1 MSETSPRVTPARN
14 QRGQTIAVDAP
25 AGSRE
30 ETSRFRRPMVLR
42 VVGANVLLAALVATG
57 TAFIIA
63 RTDSDHTLLVLT
75 LLLIAAVAAVLVN
88 LALIGP
94 AGGLLEDLARAMS
107 GMHRGDVGC
116 RVKDDWK
123 DRDMRRLSES
133 FNEMCRRLGDESLRY
148 ADRHLS
154 SVEEERR
161 RIGRELHDQTSQTLT
176 ATLVRLDLCDKA
188 LQDHDPSEAHRQ
200 VLTCKELLG
209 HTIDEIK
216 LLVYD
221 LRPVML
227 DDFGLV
233 PTLRWYIQSHVQ
245 GLGPDVVTDFDGG
258 GDTRL
263 PGDIETALYRIT
275 QEALSN
281 AVRHSSA
288 TKILV
293 RLTIRPGYAS
303 LAVID
308 NGVGFDLDDVLRG
321 DALGGMGLASIK
333 ERVELVRGT
342 VNVESAVGRGTR
354 LYVVIPLAGDAGGST
369 SS

>member
-1 MSETSPRVTPARN
+1 MSETSHRVAATHT
-14 QRGQTIAVDAP
+14 QRGETAAVDAR
-25 AGSRE
+25 GGDRD

-42 VVGANVLLAALVATG
+42 VVGANVLLAAFVAAG
-57 TAFIIA
+57 TAFIIW
-63 RTDSDHTLLVLT
+63 RTDGGHALLVLT
-75 LLLIAAVAAVLVN
+75 LLVGAAAAAVLVN
-88 LALIGP
+88 LALVGP
-94 AGGLLEDLARAMS
+94 AGGLLEDLARAMG
-107 GMHRGDVGC
+107 GMHRGDMGC

-123 DRDMRRLSES
+123 DRDLRRLSMS

-148 ADRHLS
+148 ADRQLS

-188 LQDHDPSEAHRQ
+188 LQDQDPREAHRQ

-233 PTLRWYIQSHVQ
+233 PTLRWYIQSHAQ
-245 GLGPDVVTDFDGG
+245 GLGPDVVTDFDEDGA
-258 GDTRL
+258 RL
-263 PGDIETALYRIT
+263 PGDVETALYRIT

-281 AVRHSSA
+281 AVRHSAA

-308 NGVGFDLDDVLRG
+308 NGVGFDPDDVLREG
-321 DALGGMGLASIK
+321 AVGGMGLASIR

-342 VNVESAVGRGTR
+342 VNVETAVGRGTR
-354 LYVVIPLAGDAGGST
+354 LYVVIPLANGATGSAT
-369 SS
+369 P

>member
-1 MSETSPRVTPARN
+1 
-14 QRGQTIAVDAP
+14 
-25 AGSRE
+25 
-30 ETSRFRRPMVLR
+30 MVLR
-42 VVGANVLLAALVATG
+42 VVGANVLLAAAVAVG
-57 TAFIIA
+57 ASLIISSA
-63 RTDSDHTLLVLT
+63 GGSRT
-75 LLLIAAVAAVLVN
+75 LLLLALLAAAVLAAVLVN
-88 LALIGP
+88 LALVGP

-107 GMHRGDVGC
+107 GMHRGEMGR
-116 RVKDDWK
+116 RVKDDWRDK
-123 DRDMRRLSES
+123 DLRRLSVS
-133 FNEMCRRLGDESLRY
+133 FNEMCRRVGDESLQY
-148 ADRHLS
+148 AGRQLG

-176 ATLVRLDLCDKA
+176 ATLVRLDLCDRA
-188 LQDHDPSEAHRQ
+188 LQDHDSAEAHRQ

-209 HTIDEIK
+209 HTIEEIK

-245 GLGPDVVTDFDGG
+245 GVGPEVVTDFDEAG
-258 GDTRL
+258 TRL
-263 PGDIETALYRIT
+263 PGEVETALYRIA

-293 RLTIRPGYAS
+293 RLTIRPGYVS

-308 NGVGFDLDDVLRG
+308 NGVGFDLDDALRG
-321 DALGGMGLASIK
+321 EARTGVGLASVR
-333 ERVELVRGT
+333 ERVDLVGGT
-342 VNVESAVGRGTR
+342 VNVESAIGRGTR
-354 LYVVIPLAGDAGGST
+354 LYVVVPLGESEPGGE
-369 SS
+369 

>member
-1 MSETSPRVTPARN
+1 MSGGSRGDRVALGRADETVITGVRANR
-14 QRGQTIAVDAP
+14 
-25 AGSRE
+25 RE

-42 VVGANVLLAALVATG
+42 VVGANVLLAAAVAAG
-57 TAFIIA
+57 TALIVSS
-63 RTDSDHTLLVLT
+63 TDNDHA
-75 LLLIAAVAAVLVN
+75 LLLFALLAAAALAAVLVN
-88 LALIGP
+88 LALVGP

-107 GMHRGDVGC
+107 GMHRGEMGC

-123 DRDMRRLSES
+123 DQDLRRLSLS

-148 ADRHLS
+148 ASRQLGG
-154 SVEEERR
+154 VEEERR

-188 LQDHDPSEAHRQ
+188 LQDHDPAEAHRQ

-209 HTIDEIK
+209 HTIEEIK

-233 PTLRWYIQSHVQ
+233 PTLRWYIQSHAQ
-245 GLGPDVVTDFDGG
+245 GLGPEVVTDFDEAGG
-258 GDTRL
+258 RL
-263 PGDIETALYRIT
+263 PGEVETALYRIA

-293 RLTIRPGYAS
+293 RLTIRPGYVS

-308 NGVGFDLDDVLRG
+308 NGIGFDLDDALRG
-321 DALGGMGLASIK
+321 DLQAGVGLASVR
-333 ERVELVRGT
+333 ERVDLVGGT

-354 LYVVIPLAGDAGGST
+354 MYVVVPLADGEAGGDAT
-369 SS
+369 

>member
-1 MSETSPRVTPARN
+1 MSETFPRPTPART
-14 QRGQTIAVDAP
+14 QRDQTIAVDAR
-25 AGSRE
+25 ASGRE

-42 VVGANVLLAALVATG
+42 VVGANVLLAAIVAAG

-63 RTDSDHTLLVLT
+63 RTDGGHTLLVLT

-88 LALIGP
+88 LALVGP
-94 AGGLLEDLARAMS
+94 AGGLLEDLARAMG

-188 LQDHDPSEAHRQ
+188 LQDHDPREAHRQ

-245 GLGPDVVTDFDGG
+245 GLGPDVVTDFDDAGA
-258 GDTRL
+258 RL

-288 TKILV
+288 SKILV

-308 NGVGFDLDDVLRG
+308 NGVGFDLDDILRG
-321 DALGGMGLASIK
+321 DALGGMGLTSIK

-342 VNVESAVGRGTR
+342 VNVESAIGRGTR
-354 LYVVIPLAGDAGGST
+354 LYVVIPLAGDAGGSAAP
-369 SS
+369 

>member
-1 MSETSPRVTPARN
+1 MSETSPRATPTRT
-14 QRGQTIAVDAP
+14 QRDQTIAVDAR
-25 AGSRE
+25 AGGRE

-42 VVGANVLLAALVATG
+42 VVGANVLLAAIVAAG
-57 TAFIIA
+57 TALIIA
-63 RTDSDHTLLVLT
+63 RTDGGHTLLVLT
-75 LLLIAAVAAVLVN
+75 LLVSAAVAAVLVN
-88 LALIGP
+88 LALVGP
-94 AGGLLEDLARAMS
+94 AGGLLEDLARAMG
-107 GMHRGDVGC
+107 GMHRGDMAC

-123 DRDMRRLSES
+123 DRDLRRLSAS

-188 LQDHDPSEAHRQ
+188 LQDHDPREAHRQ

-209 HTIDEIK
+209 HTIEEIK

-245 GLGPDVVTDFDGG
+245 GLGPEVVTDFDEAGA
-258 GDTRL
+258 RL
-263 PGDIETALYRIT
+263 PGSIETALYRIT

-293 RLTIRPGYAS
+293 RLTIRSGYAS

-308 NGVGFDLDDVLRG
+308 NGVGFDLDDVLREG
-321 DALGGMGLASIK
+321 AVGGMGLASIR
-333 ERVELVRGT
+333 ERVELVGGT
-342 VNVESAVGRGTR
+342 VNVESAVGRGAR
-354 LYVVIPLAGDAGGST
+354 LYVVIPLSGDTTVDEAP
-369 SS
+369 

>member
-1 MSETSPRVTPARN
+1 
-14 QRGQTIAVDAP
+14 
-25 AGSRE
+25 
-30 ETSRFRRPMVLR
+30 MVLR
-42 VVGANVLLAALVATG
+42 VVGANVLLAAVVAAG
-57 TAFIIA
+57 TAAIIS
-63 RTDSDHTLLVLT
+63 RTAGAHALLVLA
-75 LLLIAAVAAVLVN
+75 LLLAAALAAVLVN
-88 LALIGP
+88 LALVGP

-107 GMHRGDVGC
+107 GMHRGEMGC

-123 DRDMRRLSES
+123 DQDLRRLSAS
-133 FNEMCRRLGDESLRY
+133 FNEMCRRLGDESLHY
-148 ADRHLS
+148 AGRQLS

-188 LQDHDPSEAHRQ
+188 LQDNDPSEAHRQ

-209 HTIDEIK
+209 HTIEEIK

-245 GLGPDVVTDFDGG
+245 GLGPEVVTDFDEAGA
-258 GDTRL
+258 RL
-263 PGDIETALYRIT
+263 PGDVETALYRIG

-281 AVRHSSA
+281 AVRHSAA

-293 RLTIRPGYAS
+293 RLTIRSGYAS

-308 NGVGFDLDDVLRG
+308 NGVGFESGDALRG
-321 DALGGMGLASIK
+321 DARSGLGLASIR

-342 VNVESAVGRGTR
+342 MNVESSVGRGTR
-354 LYVVIPLAGDAGGST
+354 LYVVVPLDGAAQGGT
-369 SS
+369 T